1 MSVKHAVLGLV
12 LERPGYGYELIQRLE
27 ERVGG
32 WKPSATA
39 VYPALQLLSRRELI
53 RARETPGGHR
63 GVVWYEATDAGEDHF
78 RAWMDTPSEIAPLR
92 EELLLKLAFA
102 RVEDLPRLIDLT
114 REQEQ
119 ACLDRIVELS
129 GPGDVEL
136 LAEERHPWP
145 VLAGLLLR
153 DAELDRLRTSIAT
166 LQRCRS
172 TMKAA
177 LAHELHHTGGGR

>member
-1 MSVKHAVLGLV
+1 VSVKHAVLGLV
-12 LERPGYGYELIQRLE
+12 IERPGYGYELIQRLE

-63 GVVWYEATDAGEDHF
+63 GVIWYEATEAGEEHF
-78 RAWMDTPSEIAPLR
+78 RTWMDTPSDLAPLR

-102 RVEDLPRLIDLT
+102 RVEDLPRLIELT

-119 ACLDRIVELS
+119 ACLDRIVELT
-129 GPGDVEL
+129 GPGDVEA
-136 LAEERHPWP
+136 LAAEDKPWP
-145 VLAGLLLR
+145 MLAGLLLR
-153 DAELDRLRTSIAT
+153 DAELDRLRASIAT
-166 LQRCRS
+166 LQRCRA

-177 LAHELHHTGGGR
+177 LRRERERGGGTS